1 MGEMGKVENFVRFCE
16 IGCWDV
22 DENGVLF
29 FYVAM
34 SHSKVVSSWWRRWI
48 CSNIA
53 CGGSI
58 SPFFIFIF
66 FRFSIVYSTMGGGS
80 IFFLSWTGEY
90 VFGIAEGYLH
100 IYQFS
105 LENISSTCH
114 MLRSFIT
121 RSCETQT

>member
-1 MGEMGKVENFVRFCE
+1 MES
-16 IGCWDV
+16 
-22 DENGVLF
+22 F
-29 FYVAM
+29 FDVAM
-34 SHSKVVSSWWRRWI
+34 SHNTVVSSSWGRCV

-58 SPFFIFIF
+58 SPFFIIF
-66 FRFSIVYSTMGGGS
+66 LFSTVSSAMGGGS
-80 IFFLSWTGEY
+80 IFLLSWTGER
-90 VFGIAEGYLH
+90 VLGITEGYLH